1 MTYNPTVHQRRSI
14 RLQGYDYAQAGAY
27 FITICTHQ
35 REYLFGQIANKE
47 MKLNDVG
54 LVVKQEWEKSA
65 VLRPYI
71 KLGEFVIMPNHF
83 HGIIWMLDDDG
94 RDTACN
100 DTARR
105 DTARR
110 VPTTIEQFGKPVTG
124 SIPTIVRAFKSAVT
138 RQINLIRQTQG
149 APVWQ
154 RNYYDHIIRDNKSYE
169 QIAQYI
175 LENPAKWETDKLF
188 IEGTL

>member
-94 RDTACN
+94 RDTA
-100 DTARR
+100 
-105 DTARR
+105 RR
-110 VPTTIEQFGKPVTG
+110 VPTRRAPTVEQFGKPVTG